1 MHGVI
6 LPLVQ
11 DLAFPYAEI
20 HEIPVGP
27 FLLPV
32 GVPLSDHAAIWCI
45 SLSFQFCGRDGFFDS
60 GGFSTYSSSIGA
72 IHVVDCALKMQSFSK
87 F

>member
-11 DLAFPYAEI
+11 DLAFSFAEI

-27 FLLPV
+27 FLVPV
-32 GVPLSDHAAIWCI
+32 GVPLSGHTAIWCI
-45 SLSFQFCGRDGFFDS
+45 SLSFQFCTRDDFFDS
-60 GGFSTYSSSIGA
+60 GGFSTYSSSIEA
-72 IHVVDCALKMQSFSK
+72 LHVVDCALKMQSFS
-87 F
+87 

>member
-11 DLAFPYAEI
+11 DLAFSFAEI
-20 HEIPVGP
+20 HKIPVGP

-32 GVPLSDHAAIWCI
+32 GVALSGHTAIWCI
-45 SLSFQFCGRDGFFDS
+45 SLLFQSC
-60 GGFSTYSSSIGA
+60 TSSVPEMPLLI
-72 IHVVDCALKMQSFSK
+72 VVVSVPIAQV
-87 F
+87 